1 MQGAGAG
8 PLSSTGKDYTSD
20 VVEKGL
26 TPRGT
31 MAKLTRKVW
40 VGIGAASLVGASMAG
55 GVAAQDHKGH
65 GPPPAQK
72 GPAQAKTGEG
82 GEAYLTDGGPRDTRI
97 RFYRDIALMRGHLL
111 VGGELVALELW
122 DEALPHFLHPTEELY
137 GLLEKYIKL
146 HNINPFARELQA
158 LAQTVKAR
166 RKGAYEQAL
175 KVVER
180 RLYAALAVAKR
191 FMTPVR
197 SFTVKSAVEV
207 LRVAQ
212 SEYEASLE
220 EGRFTKPV
228 EYQDSRGF
236 VWQAER
242 MIEAAAPE
250 LARIDTASLAK
261 VRAGIAGLKAAWPA
275 PIPPPAPVLD
285 VGQISAII
293 SDIELHIS
301 RY

>member
-1 MQGAGAG
+1 
-8 PLSSTGKDYTSD
+8 
-20 VVEKGL
+20 
-26 TPRGT
+26 
-31 MAKLTRKVW
+31 MAKLTRKLWAGV
-40 VGIGAASLVGASMAG
+40 GAASLVGASLTGATN
-55 GVAAQDHKGH
+55 AQDAAHKAH
-65 GPPPAQK
+65 SQPPPGQK
-72 GPAQAKTGEG
+72 ATADPKAGGEG

-97 RFYRDIALMRGHLL
+97 RFYRDVELMRGHLL
-111 VGGELVALELW
+111 VGNQLVELDLW

-137 GLLEKYIKL
+137 GLMEKYIKL
-146 HNINPFARELQA
+146 HRIQPFSRELKA
-158 LAQTVKAR
+158 LAQTVKAK

-175 KVVER
+175 KVVDR
-180 RLYAALAVAKR
+180 RLDGALAVAKR

-197 SFTVKSAVEV
+197 TFTVKSAVEV

-212 SEYEASLE
+212 SEYEESMEA
-220 EGRFTKPV
+220 GKFVKPV

-242 MIEAAAPE
+242 MIEGAAPE
-250 LARIDTASLAK
+250 LAKLDAESLA
-261 VRAGIAGLKAAWPA
+261 RIRGSIAKLKAAWPA
-275 PIPPPAPVLD
+275 PMPPQAPVLE